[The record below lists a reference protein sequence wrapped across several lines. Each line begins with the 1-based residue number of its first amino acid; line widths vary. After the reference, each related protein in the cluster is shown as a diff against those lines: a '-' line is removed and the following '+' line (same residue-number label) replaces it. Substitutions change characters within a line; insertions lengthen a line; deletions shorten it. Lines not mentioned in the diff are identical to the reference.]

1 MKKKK
6 KEEEILD
13 TKQQDQLPEGVKI
26 HENGEWYKEIIIEGS
41 AEPFKLFNTLKD
53 ARLDGETRAEYKTR
67 RLFANMEKKRGYG
80 EMFYNPYENAKI
92 GLDGK
97 LKGVPYVNKNKKD
110 KFKKK

>member
-6 KEEEILD
+6 KKEEILD

-67 RLFANMEKKRGYG
+67 RLFANMEKKRGYE
-80 EMFYNPYENAKI
+80 EMFYPGPKPGFKGIPYINE
-92 GLDGK
+92 
-97 LKGVPYVNKNKKD
+97 NKKD
-110 KFKKK
+110 KFKKKKK